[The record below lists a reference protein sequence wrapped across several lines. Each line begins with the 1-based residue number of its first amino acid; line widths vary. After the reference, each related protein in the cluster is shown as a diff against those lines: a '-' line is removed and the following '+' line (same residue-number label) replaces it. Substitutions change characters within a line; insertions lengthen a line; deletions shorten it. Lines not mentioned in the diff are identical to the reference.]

1 MLGAANGIEPHIKP
15 LVDALNATGLVE
27 TFSSCE
33 GHYSPDEQIL
43 VDRNHAYVRFLPAAG
58 VSAGQVEDVLGQ
70 WLITYKKKHGL
81 MPVRVIGYTLFTPID
96 DDIDRTYVIELH
108 PFNRF
113 DPADRKR
120 SDTDWAVKRL
130 VTILTYH
137 GLQSV

>member
-1 MLGAANGIEPHIKP
+1 MNVPVNEIESRIKP
-15 LVDALNATGLVE
+15 LVDALNATGLVR

-33 GHYSPDEQIL
+33 GHYGPDEQTL
-43 VDRNHAYVRFLPAAG
+43 VDRNHAYVRFVPASRVPARR
-58 VSAGQVEDVLGQ
+58 VEDGLGQ

-81 MPVRVIGYTLFTPID
+81 MPVRVIGYVLLTPID

-120 SDTDWAVKRL
+120 SDTDWAVERL
-130 VTILTYH
+130 VTVISH
-137 GLQSV
+137 QDV